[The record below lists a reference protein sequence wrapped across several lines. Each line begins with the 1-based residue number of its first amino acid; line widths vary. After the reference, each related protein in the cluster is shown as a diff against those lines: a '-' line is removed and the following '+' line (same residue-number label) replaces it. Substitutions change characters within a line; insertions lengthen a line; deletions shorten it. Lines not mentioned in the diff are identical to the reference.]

1 METRDK
7 NVIDFINLVD
17 LATRDHIQKLYFKDV
32 HENICMRILKKLTE
46 REYINRFKH
55 EGNTFVYY
63 SEKRPAKRII
73 NHDLYITDVV
83 VNMILEGYEILDFKK
98 SFVIGPIIS
107 DAYIKYKTKEGKI
120 RHLVLEIQL
129 HNKVEDCVLKY
140 KGFKNIILD
149 AELNWETIPRILVI
163 TDMTKRVE
171 LRGIKVMYDTT
182 ELKNINHVLRG

>member
-7 NVIDFINLVD
+7 NIIDFINFVG

-32 HENICMRILKKLTE
+32 HQNICMRILKKLTE

-63 SEKRPAKRII
+63 SDKRPAKRII

-98 SFVIGPIIS
+98 SFVVGPIIS
-107 DAYIKYKTKEGKI
+107 DAYIKYRTPEGKK

-149 AELNWETIPRILVI
+149 TDLNWDVIPKILVI
-163 TDMTKRVE
+163 TDMKQR
-171 LRGIKVMYDTT
+171 I
-182 ELKNINHVLRG
+182 ELKGMNVVYDNTNIENLKNLI

>member
-140 KGFKNIILD
+140 KEFKNIILD
-149 AELNWETIPRILVI
+149 ARLNWDSIPRILVI
-163 TDMTKRVE
+163 TDMKQRVDLKGINVVYDNTKIE
-171 LRGIKVMYDTT
+171 NIKK
-182 ELKNINHVLRG
+182 LI